1 MDLKPTS
8 PALRLVEYDAVRRR
22 LWIRGQRCHHG
33 AGGAIV
39 AGLAMTGLA
48 AQIAAARATMALIAT
63 GGVLMAH
70 DWADRSMWFER
81 GFGSQP

>member
-8 PALRLVEYDAVRRR
+8 PALRLVEYDAVRR
-22 LWIRGQRCHHG
+22 RCHHG